1 MNRVTIRRAVTGVKG
16 VEQGR
21 GESTQPCGAPGSE
34 MCSPTLTYC
43 FLLDKRLWIR
53 QQTEGWDFE
62 VPQFIQLKVRNDGDK
77 SRAEIYAGQKC
88 CRINDRPVSSVYA
101 NCRGSRRALV
111 MTLSLSKHVMTTGV
125 RATGL

>member
-1 MNRVTIRRAVTGVKG
+1 M
-16 VEQGR
+16 
-21 GESTQPCGAPGSE
+21 
-34 MCSPTLTYC
+34 
-43 FLLDKRLWIR
+43 
-53 QQTEGWDFE
+53 
-62 VPQFIQLKVRNDGDK
+62 PQFIQLKVRNDGDK
-77 SRAEIYAGQKC
+77 SRAEIYKQHAGQKC